1 MKKLTIKYI
10 TNTISSKEL
19 SELKVLLREKK
30 NQDLFKDYIKDY
42 YDIHTLLNKPDIDS
56 AYKKIW
62 DTINEK
68 EQPRQYV
75 LPSWFKYSAAALIVL
90 MFSLSYFFINNQKPI
105 NNLNSFEEVVSP
117 GVDKATLTLEDG
129 SSVVLEKGQH
139 YNTEDVE
146 SNGEQI
152 VYNKKGST
160 SISYNYLTVPRGGK
174 FEVKLADD
182 TQVWLNSESKL
193 KYPVTFKK
201 GETRQVTLVYGE
213 AYFDVSPSENHNGA
227 TFKVVSNLQEV
238 EVLGTEF
245 NIKAYKDEKSVYTTL
260 AEGKVSVR
268 NDVFKEKLNVGEQSV
283 LNEVTSNIKIKTVN
297 VYNETAW
304 REGIFSFKNKP
315 LKEIMKALSR
325 WYDVDIIIKNKKLE
339 DIRFNGVL
347 SKSMNLEEI
356 LEPIKRNINLNY
368 KVYDDKIVLE

>member
-1 MKKLTIKYI
+1 MKKITIKYI
-10 TNTISSKEL
+10 TNTISSKEI

-30 NQDLFKDYIKDY
+30 NQELFKDYIKDY

-75 LPSWFKYSAAALIVL
+75 LPNWFKYSAAALIVL
-90 MFSLSYFFINNQKPI
+90 MFSLSYFFKNNQKPI

-129 SSVVLEKGQH
+129 SSVVLEKGQY
-139 YNTEDVE
+139 YNTEKVK

-152 VYNKKGST
+152 IYNKKGSA

-174 FEVKLADD
+174 FEVKLADG

-201 GETRQVTLVYGE
+201 GETRQVVLVYGE
-213 AYFDVSPSENHNGA
+213 AYFDVSPSKNHNGA

-245 NIKAYKDEKSVYTTL
+245 NIKAYKDEESVYTTL

-268 NDVFKEKLNVGEQSV
+268 NEVFKEKLKVGEQSV
-283 LNEVTSNIKIKTVN
+283 LNEVKGNIKIQTVN

-304 REGIFSFKNKP
+304 RKGIFSFKNKP
-315 LKEIMKALSR
+315 LKDIMKSLSR
-325 WYDVDIIIKNKKLE
+325 WYDIDIIIENKKLE

-368 KVYDDKIVLE
+368 KVYDKKIVLE

>member
-283 LNEVTSNIKIKTVN
+283 LNEV
-297 VYNETAW
+297 
-304 REGIFSFKNKP
+304 
-315 LKEIMKALSR
+315 
-325 WYDVDIIIKNKKLE
+325 
-339 DIRFNGVL
+339 
-347 SKSMNLEEI
+347 
-356 LEPIKRNINLNY
+356 
-368 KVYDDKIVLE
+368 